1 MPVYGQD
8 LLKEYFIT
16 MKTKILLVFLL
27 SGYGLTITAQN
38 RYLVFSNGYRGM
50 HLDTITTS
58 NEVFTISPA
67 GGMSPAGYW
76 YDMDDTLISRFNPS
90 ATYYIDGH
98 HPVAT
103 SMHRTLGRSYWSWL
117 VTRFGWVGRSNWG
130 FNDEPNKEGF
140 QQRVMNGELCGKRF
154 LSLINKGDTVDIVCH
169 SMGYAYALGF
179 MKAIESSV
187 VWGKMLI
194 MAPEGPGVM
203 GYDWNRFEEVW
214 QYGSDRFEKGADVTC
229 RQDGIAPQCAV
240 VGIDQLEK
248 GKGGRLFIPKGAK
261 KGFIR
266 SHHLSYWDWFYD
278 IQKGDSGWF
287 GK

>member
-1 MPVYGQD
+1 M
-8 LLKEYFIT
+8 LKEFFIT
-16 MKTKILLVFLL
+16 MKTNHLFIAFFCLL
-27 SGYGLTITAQN
+27 SLSFSAQK

-50 HLDTITTS
+50 HLDTMTTS
-58 NEVFTISPA
+58 NEVYTTSPA

-76 YDMDDTLISRFNPS
+76 FDMDDTLIARFNPAS
-90 ATYYIDGH
+90 TYYIDGH

-103 SMHRTLGRSYWSWL
+103 SMHRTLGKSYRSWL

-130 FNDEPNKEGF
+130 FNDEPNPEGF
-140 QQRVMNGELCGKRF
+140 QRRVDNGVLCGQRF
-154 LSLINKGDTVDIVCH
+154 LQRIASGDTVDIVCH

-179 MKAIESSV
+179 IQAIESSV
-187 VWGKMLI
+187 VLGKILI
-194 MAPEGPGVM
+194 MAPEGPGMM

-240 VGIDQLEK
+240 VGIDQLAP
-248 GKGGRLFIPKGAK
+248 GKGGRLFIPKGAR

-266 SHHLSYWDWFYD
+266 SHHLSYWDWFYW
-278 IQKGDSGWF
+278 IKRGDRGWF
-287 GK
+287 GR

>member
-1 MPVYGQD
+1 
-8 LLKEYFIT
+8 
-16 MKTKILLVFLL
+16 MKTNHFFIAFFCLL
-27 SGYGLTITAQN
+27 SLSFSAQN

-50 HLDTITTS
+50 HLDTMTTS
-58 NEVFTISPA
+58 NEVYTISPA

-76 YDMDDTLISRFNPS
+76 FDMDDTLIARFNPAS
-90 ATYYIDGH
+90 TYYIDGH

-103 SMHRTLGRSYWSWL
+103 SAHRTLGRSYRSWL

-130 FNDEPNKEGF
+130 FNDEPNPEGF
-140 QQRVMNGELCGKRF
+140 KQRVDNGVLCGQRF
-154 LSLINKGDTVDIVCH
+154 LQRIASGDTVDIVCH

-179 MKAIESSV
+179 IQAIESSV
-187 VWGKMLI
+187 VLGKILI
-194 MAPEGPGVM
+194 LAPEGPGMM

-240 VGIDQLEK
+240 VGIDQLAP
-248 GKGGRLFIPKGAK
+248 GKGGRLFIPKGAR

-266 SHHLSYWDWFYD
+266 SHHLSYWDWFYW
-278 IQKGDSGWF
+278 IKRGDRGWF
-287 GK
+287 GR